1 MVQSRWSFECN
12 TITVCP
18 GLTTLKRMEWSKADQ
33 NSRTFGAIYHLL
45 IKNDNLV
52 KIEAIVIQ

>member
-18 GLTTLKRMEWSKADQ
+18 GLTTLKRMEWSKQIKIPAL
-33 NSRTFGAIYHLL
+33 SGGIYHFL

-52 KIEAIVIQ
+52 KTEAIVIQ